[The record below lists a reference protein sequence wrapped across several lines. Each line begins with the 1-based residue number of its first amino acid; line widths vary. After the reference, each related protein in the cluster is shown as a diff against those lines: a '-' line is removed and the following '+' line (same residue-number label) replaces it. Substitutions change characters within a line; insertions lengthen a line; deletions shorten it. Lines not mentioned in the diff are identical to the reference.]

1 MTLVDSRYAQL
12 RLRDL
17 LLLEHIAELGSLR
30 AAAERLHV
38 TQSAVSQALQGLEA
52 AFGTALVER
61 GRRGQRGVRLTVA
74 GAAVQARLNVARHEL
89 LAAREAAR
97 APEVLPLRIG
107 VLPLAML
114 ELVPAALARLR
125 AQVPGVRISLT
136 EGTVK
141 LLWGMLARGE
151 LDAMVG
157 RLPAV
162 TESAPLPP
170 GIVHWPVGQER
181 LVLCCARGQPMANKR
196 GVTLAMLREQDWVA
210 PPEGSYTRLL
220 FDQLFVRAGLVPP
233 VPAVTSLSFHSSLQ
247 LAAKADMLA
256 VVPES
261 AARRY
266 AKALDLKVLAVPW
279 VQGDASVIL
288 ACRESGLA
296 NPAVAGLR
304 ASFLPLAASRG
315 RKQGKG

>member
-1 MTLVDSRYAQL
+1 
-12 RLRDL
+12 
-17 LLLEHIAELGSLR
+17 
-30 AAAERLHV
+30 
-38 TQSAVSQALQGLEA
+38 
-52 AFGTALVER
+52 
-61 GRRGQRGVRLTVA
+61 
-74 GAAVQARLNVARHEL
+74 VQARLKVARHEL

-114 ELVPAALARLR
+114 ELVPAAIARLR
-125 AQVPGVRISLT
+125 ARLPGVRISLT
-136 EGTVK
+136 EGTVT
-141 LLWGMLARGE
+141 LLWAMLARGE
-151 LDAMVG
+151 LDALVG

-162 TESAPLPP
+162 TESAPLPA
-170 GIVHWPVGQER
+170 GIVHWQVGQER
-181 LVLCCARGQPMANKR
+181 LVLCCAGGHAMAR
-196 GVTLAMLREQDWVA
+196 RRAVALAALREQDWVV

-233 VPAVTSLSFHSSLQ
+233 VPMVTSLSFHSSLR
-247 LAAKADMLA
+247 LADKAGMLA

-304 ASFLPLAASRG
+304 ASFMPPVAARRG
-315 RKQGKG
+315 KK